1 MSAPSAINN
10 SQQIIVGGTPSGT
23 LTAGSINSAAFKAS
37 TNVGEI
43 GIFDKHGV
51 RLTEALAA
59 TATEF
64 VVAVSRGANLPPI
77 QSDVIVKSSM
87 SNVARKVF
95 AAATEQVETVGYNG
109 TSGSI
114 ADIATYAGELY
125 TDRIIFQMFQ
135 SGSDDER
142 IKRGD
147 FQSLATSTQSEITLG
162 MVQSLIRNFDREVS
176 NSAGQK
182 PVVFKAICNEAV
194 ASANCMDSDLTITK
208 GSNLVSAS
216 GGDYNGGTLVV
227 VGDFLRIAA
236 TDITNILTDDVYK
249 VIAVSGDNL
258 TLDRKVQIASGT
270 RSNTD
275 ETQVITA
282 AQGAAAD
289 WGYVKTATVLDYRVG
304 KSKYKKVRFE
314 SQLSSSFG
322 STPVVATAVA
332 FEGNGTITKV
342 QELENFLNGF
352 SGEQYRMGQPYLFDS
367 TDNVLSSTAVSG
379 GGYDIISFAHEHVL
393 TGFGKTVSKKQLII
407 ALPYVSAGSTVNY
420 ALEASSDD
428 ITDIIEVLAFGATT
442 GDPLDL
448 G

>member
-367 TDNVLSSTAVSG
+367 TDNVLSSAAVAG
-379 GGYDIISFAHEHVL
+379 GGYDIITLNHEHVL
-393 TGFGKTVSKKQLII
+393 TGFGKTVSKKQLLL
-407 ALPYVSAGSTVNY
+407 AVPVTTPDY
-420 ALEASSDD
+420 ATATGVTQL
-428 ITDIIEVLAFGATT
+428 TDVLEVLAGFSAGVLA
-442 GDPLDL
+442 L
-448 G
+448 